1 MNKCNAN
8 SNSLNSNKKFTQHKF
23 FSSALICVIKNN
35 FRKKLTFYSQSEL
48 LKQIVFPTKTQ
59 FLDSIFLNNIDKSI

>member
-1 MNKCNAN
+1 MQTDGKWINVTQTQIHWI
-8 SNSLNSNKKFTQHKF
+8 LIKKFTQHKF

-35 FRKKLTFYSQSEL
+35 FRKNLTFYSQSEL

-59 FLDSIFLNNIDKSI
+59 FLDTIF